1 MNDKTIMKKQHWL
14 QLFFIVC
21 FTFGSVWNAEAKR
34 VLKVLAIGNSFS
46 VDAVEQ
52 NLYELA
58 HAEGDSL
65 VIGNAYIG
73 GCSIDRHWQNAQ
85 TEKPEYSYRK
95 IIGGKKT
102 TKDSICLRDIIKDDD
117 WDIITVQQSSP
128 LSGMYESYTN
138 LPNLLEYVRSEA
150 TNKHFRFA
158 FHMTWAYAQ
167 NSKHSAFVNYNKDQ
181 MLMYNDIIKTVKQV
195 AKHDKIRKVIS
206 VGTAVQDARTALG
219 DSLCR
224 DGYHLSLTVG
234 RYVAACTWC
243 EFLTGKNVVG
253 NTYHPGTVSAEKAA
267 IAQTAAHKAVKH
279 PYKVIDIL

>member
-1 MNDKTIMKKQHWL
+1 MKRHYWL

-21 FTFGSVWNAEAKR
+21 FTLGCAWNTEAKR

-58 HAEGDSL
+58 YAEGDSL

-95 IIGGKKT
+95 IIGGIKT
-102 TKDSICLRDIIKDDD
+102 TKDSTSLEDIIKDDD
-117 WDIITVQQSSP
+117 WDIITIQQSSP
-128 LSGMYESYTN
+128 LSGMYESYAN
-138 LPNLLEYVRSEA
+138 LPNLLEYISNEA

-167 NSKHSAFVNYNKDQ
+167 NSTHSAFVNYEKNQ
-181 MLMYNDIIKTVKQV
+181 MKMYNDIRETVKQV
-195 AKHDKIRKVIS
+195 AKRYKIRKVIP

-243 EFLTGKNVVG
+243 EFLTGKKVIG
-253 NTYHPGTVSAEKAA
+253 NAFHPGILSAEKVT

-279 PYKVIDIL
+279 PYRVTDIL